1 MYDLIIKNGVVI
13 DPENNFLGVKTI
25 YVKNGK
31 FVERDADSSD
41 SALRTIDATG
51 CYVTPGLIDAHIHV
65 FEGGSQL
72 GGKADLICPASGVT
86 TCIDAGSAGLFNFKN
101 FYEHNIIC
109 STTTIKAA
117 IEPSRYGVQIPPE
130 EENLSPDLATLDVLL
145 PYFEKYHDTLVGI
158 KSRVHKGVTGRYG
171 LKTLESSVKTAQ
183 QLRDRGFT
191 CQIMVHFGDLASDIS
206 ISSILDLLGP
216 NDVFTHIYRSGT
228 GVMIFDEQGLPLES
242 NQEESTTIFDE
253 NGKVLDC
260 VKKARKRGVIFE
272 SGGARMHCSFESLRK
287 GIADRFLPQIISTD
301 MTGKAYYLKPS
312 GWMVLKMAFYYN
324 FGMSIEDI
332 IRASTYTPAQV
343 YHMTNYAGTLGVGKP
358 ADIAILKAVDK
369 PRVIKDHFGNQIEL
383 EKLLVPMA
391 TIKNGIPVFQ
401 QVYL

>member
-130 EENLSPDLATLDVLL
+130 EENLSGVARQTPDARRHG
-145 PYFEKYHDTLVGI
+145 PHRRGHYA
-158 KSRVHKGVTGRYG
+158 RRR
-171 LKTLESSVKTAQ
+171 
-183 QLRDRGFT
+183 RDFR
-191 CQIMVHFGDLASDIS
+191 
-206 ISSILDLLGP
+206 
-216 NDVFTHIYRSGT
+216 R
-228 GVMIFDEQGLPLES
+228 
-242 NQEESTTIFDE
+242 
-253 NGKVLDC
+253 
-260 VKKARKRGVIFE
+260 
-272 SGGARMHCSFESLRK
+272 
-287 GIADRFLPQIISTD
+287 
-301 MTGKAYYLKPS
+301 
-312 GWMVLKMAFYYN
+312 
-324 FGMSIEDI
+324 
-332 IRASTYTPAQV
+332 
-343 YHMTNYAGTLGVGKP
+343 
-358 ADIAILKAVDK
+358 
-369 PRVIKDHFGNQIEL
+369 
-383 EKLLVPMA
+383 
-391 TIKNGIPVFQ
+391 
-401 QVYL
+401 